1 MTLLLNSFDRDR
13 NQSTILADHYI
24 RECETLEKYLESD
37 KYKFEIDFDKN
48 TYRSKSINGA
58 IERPFAA
65 SLSCLKRSTVGLWN
79 EPDSFLYIEG
89 KSYPC
94 A

>member
-1 MTLLLNSFDRDR
+1 MERLF
-13 NQSTILADHYI
+13 
-24 RECETLEKYLESD
+24 
-37 KYKFEIDFDKN
+37 FVN
-48 TYRSKSINGA
+48 TWKTRSINLKSILIKMLIARKVFNRA

-79 EPDSFLYIEG
+79 EPDSFLYTEG
-89 KSYPC
+89 KSHPC